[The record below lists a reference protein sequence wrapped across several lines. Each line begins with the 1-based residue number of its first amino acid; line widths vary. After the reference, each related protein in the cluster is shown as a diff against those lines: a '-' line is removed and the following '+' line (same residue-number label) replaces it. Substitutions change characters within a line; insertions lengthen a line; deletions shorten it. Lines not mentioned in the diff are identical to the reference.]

1 MPPPVD
7 PPSSI
12 LHPRLRS
19 PRSRRPA
26 RTPWAVVAFLAAF
39 AAGLGLLSH
48 FYLLPALRTF
58 LTARQQGDKTGTAA
72 ITATSALLLAVI
84 LVILVAGILLTF
96 RIGRFF
102 FPRKT
107 EPRTRTKY
115 VDAWAESGKRM
126 EVPPAD
132 EP

>member
-1 MPPPVD
+1 MPPRH

-12 LHPRLRS
+12 LQPLLR
-19 PRSRRPA
+19 RTHRPA
-26 RTPWAVVAFLAAF
+26 RTPWAAVAFLAAF
-39 AAGLGLLSH
+39 AAGLALLSH
-48 FYLLPALRTF
+48 FYLIPALRAF
-58 LTARQQGDKTGTAA
+58 LIAREQGDKHGAKA

-84 LVILVAGILLTF
+84 LVILIAGILLTF

-107 EPRTRTKY
+107 GPRTKTKY

-126 EVPPAD
+126 EVPPD
-132 EP
+132 E